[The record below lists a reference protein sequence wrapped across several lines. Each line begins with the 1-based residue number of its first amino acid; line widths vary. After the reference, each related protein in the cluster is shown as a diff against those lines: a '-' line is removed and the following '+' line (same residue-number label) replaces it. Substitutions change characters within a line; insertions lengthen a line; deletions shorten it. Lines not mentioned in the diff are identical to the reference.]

1 MSENLKINNNT
12 KDSKNNKNNKNHKNN
27 ISNDDP
33 NKIEKLTNA
42 GKIHTKVMEEA
53 LKLIK
58 PGEKLYNVAEYVENR
73 IRELGGQVA
82 FPCNISINEVAAH
95 YTPYYGDKK
104 VFSEGD
110 LVKLDIGVHIDGY
123 IADGALTIDL
133 SNSYNDLKKASEY
146 ALNQAIN
153 EIIPPMNVGEI
164 GAIIQE
170 AIEGYGYK
178 PISNLS
184 GHVMEK
190 YVLHSGISIPNV
202 KENSKDF
209 IDVGDVVAIEPF
221 ATDGFGQVVDGVKRY
236 IFKYLN
242 SRPVR
247 LPLAKTLLKL
257 IEKKYPSLPFSERKV
272 LKENP
277 KYKLALKNLM
287 NSGCIYGYP
296 VLIEKNRGMVSQSEH
311 TVLITENGAKIITKS

>member
-1 MSENLKINNNT
+1 MPENLKINN
-12 KDSKNNKNNKNHKNN
+12 KNNKSNNSNKKDDGR

-33 NKIEKLTNA
+33 NKLEKLINA
-42 GKIHTKVMEEA
+42 GKIHNKVMEEA

-95 YTPYYGDKK
+95 YTPCYGDKK
-104 VFSEGD
+104 VFLEGD

-133 SNSYNDLKKASEY
+133 SNTYNDLIKASEY

-153 EIIPPMNVGEI
+153 EIIPPMNVGKI

-190 YVLHSGISIPNV
+190 YILHSGVNIPNI
-202 KENSKDF
+202 KENSKEF

-221 ATDGFGQVVDGVKRY
+221 ATDGFGQVVDGVEKY

-257 IEKKYPSLPFSERKV
+257 IEKKYPFLPFSERDV

-277 KYKLALKNLM
+277 KYRPALKNLM

-296 VLIEKNRGMVSQSEH
+296 VLTEKNRGMVSQSEH